1 MIPIETPLVTRTD
14 LAIEAFHQVASI
26 EFLLLLVF
34 VSIVGIIAGALPGV
48 GPALAMVLF
57 FPLTFTVAPE
67 VGLMV
72 MAVIFI
78 TATYG
83 ASIPAILINVPG
95 SSGSAATLLDGYPMT
110 QNGRATEALGVS
122 VISSFIGALIGLVG
136 LLAFAPTLA
145 QVSMYL
151 GPAQFFWL
159 AVLGLCTVA
168 AASRGSVLKSLIAA
182 CLGVLL
188 ASIGTDPMT
197 ATPRFTFGSTYL
209 EAGID
214 LIVLLVGLFAVSEV
228 FHLLKTKYGGGGS
241 PPMEGNMRDGVE
253 SGLQNGRQQVQGG
266 LIGLFIG
273 AVPGLGTGPANFLSY
288 LTSMSL
294 SSKPERYGSGAP
306 EGVIAAE
313 SSNNASAVSALIPTI
328 TLAIPGSPSAAVFL
342 GVMLTYGVSPGPN
355 VFESSL
361 PYVIFVSIFIGALV
375 FLFVG
380 LFGARFFSKVTQ
392 FPQDV
397 MIISVTVLALAGCF
411 AMRNNILDVGAAVLI
426 GILGYLMRQ
435 RNYSLIAFI
444 IAFILAP
451 IAEQGFF
458 RALRISGGEYSI
470 FVTGHINTVLII
482 GSIGILIMPILL
494 NRRSG
499 EAE

>member
-1 MIPIETPLVTRTD
+1 MSSVVLQTATRTE
-14 LAIEAFHQVASI
+14 LVGEAFQQVLSI
-26 EFLLLLVF
+26 EFLLLLIF
-34 VSIVGIIAGALPGV
+34 VGIVGIIAGALPGV

-57 FPLTFTVAPE
+57 FPLTFTVDPA

-110 QNGRATEALGVS
+110 QDGRATEALGLSAV
-122 VISSFIGALIGLVG
+122 SSFIGALIGLLG

-145 QVSMYL
+145 RLSIYL
-151 GPAQFFWL
+151 GPPQFFWL

-168 AASRGSVLKSLIAA
+168 AASRGSVLKSLISA

-188 ASIGTDPMT
+188 ASVGTDPMT

-209 EAGID
+209 EGGID

-228 FHLLKTKYGGGGS
+228 FHLLKIQYNGGGN
-241 PPMEGNMRDGVE
+241 PPMVGSMRNGIA
-253 SGLQNGRQQVQGG
+253 SGLKHRRQQIQGG
-266 LIGLFIG
+266 VIGLLIGAI
-273 AVPGLGTGPANFLSY
+273 PGLGTGPANFLSY

-294 SSKPERYGSGAP
+294 SSTPERYGTGAH

-313 SSNNASAVSALIPTI
+313 SSNNASAVSSLIPTI
-328 TLAIPGSPSAAVFL
+328 TLSIPGSPSAAVFL
-342 GVMLTYGVSPGPN
+342 GVMLTYGISPGPN
-355 VFESSL
+355 VFESSM
-361 PYVIFVSIFIGALV
+361 PYIVFISIFIGSLL
-375 FLFVG
+375 FLAIG
-380 LFGARFFSKVTQ
+380 IFGARFFSKVTQ

-397 MIISVTVLALAGCF
+397 TMVFVTTLALAGCF
-411 AMRNNILDVGAAVLI
+411 AMRNNVLDVGVAVLI
-426 GILGYLMRQ
+426 GIMGYLLRQ

-451 IAEQGFF
+451 IAERGYY
-458 RALRISGGEYSI
+458 RALRISGGEYTVFFTDPVSI
-470 FVTGHINTVLII
+470 VLIV
-482 GSIGILIMPILL
+482 SSVLILFTPVIL
-494 NRRSG
+494 NSRSN
-499 EAE
+499 A